1 MLKSKDFYL
10 KNVYNSEGRKLGVI
24 EDVYIDFYKG
34 KITGFKCSV
43 SALFSRK
50 NYIDIEDV
58 INIGEDIIVI
68 EEKQGNGLGLKSL
81 KNIEVVNINGI
92 VKGVFED
99 IIVDEYSYL
108 IKGIVISSG
117 LIDRLI
123 KGKEIIL
130 LEQCILGDEYI
141 LYNGKDN
148 IMFKSIPHN
157 LESKNESSKA

>member
-1 MLKSKDFYL
+1 M
-10 KNVYNSEGRKLGVI
+10 
-24 EDVYIDFYKG
+24 
-34 KITGFKCSV
+34 
-43 SALFSRK
+43 
-50 NYIDIEDV
+50 
-58 INIGEDIIVI
+58 I

-81 KNIEVVNINGI
+81 KNIEVVDINGI

-123 KGKEIIL
+123 KGKEILL